1 MRLNHNYKLNNSKQK
16 MFLKNTRNKFDVEI
30 LRLKAE
36 ELQKKQG
43 VKSGTQLSETDI
55 LKLIHELEVH
65 QIELEMQNCELNQ
78 ANEQVKVAAKKYTEL
93 YEFAPIGY
101 FTLSKEGEILELN
114 HCGAEMLDKKR
125 QRLKNSRIGFFIS
138 DDNKPIFNL
147 FLAKIF
153 NSKAKET
160 CEVTL
165 SRDGNS
171 PMYVKLQGIV
181 TKNEEQCLLIAVDI
195 TDRKR
200 SEESLRENDRLL
212 MESQRVA
219 RLGNFIWDI
228 ASGLWTSSNILNDIF
243 GIDETYTRSLE
254 GWAALIYPD
263 WRETMNVYVV
273 NEVLGKHQ
281 RFDKEYK
288 IINQR
293 SGKEIW
299 VHGLAELEID
309 ENNQPIKLIGTITDI
324 TERKLAEEALKNSKS
339 LMDAA
344 FESVHNGILVVSE
357 QGAVIK
363 TNAKFAQLWNI
374 PGDLL
379 SSADDKVLLDY
390 VIDQL
395 EDPVEFITK
404 ISELYEEP
412 ELESFDLI
420 YFKDGR
426 IFERI
431 SKPMHLESKPKGR
444 VWSFLDITDQ
454 KQAEIALMK
463 SEEKYRSLTEK
474 IGEGVCF
481 VDEKEIFI
489 YANFAADKLFGVHKS
504 GLIGLCLNDF
514 LLGENIEIIKRET
527 QKRSKGKTSS
537 FEHEIIL
544 KDGSKKDILVTATPS
559 FIDKKFTGT
568 FCILRDITDRK
579 RYEAE
584 IKIKNEH
591 LIQANAEKDKLF
603 SFIAHDLRS
612 PFQSLLG
619 FTQLMVEDL
628 PTLTSDQTQK
638 MALGMRTSATKL
650 FNLLENLLEWSMM
663 QRGIISSNP
672 KSFVLLTGIVPIIE
686 LVRDTSDKKMIR
698 IACNI
703 PEDLRVSADAQM
715 FKSLIS
721 NLVFNAVKY
730 TPKGGSISIEAKPI
744 PDGWVE
750 ISIKD
755 SGIGM
760 NKSIIDNLFRL
771 DIQTNRRGTEG
782 EPSSGLGLIL
792 CKDFVEKHGGKIW
805 VESEEGKGSTFY
817 FTLPV
822 FK

>member
-1 MRLNHNYKLNNSKQK
+1 MI
-16 MFLKNTRNKFDVEI
+16 LKNTQKKSKAEI
-30 LRLKAE
+30 LRQKAE
-36 ELQKKQG
+36 VLLKKQG
-43 VKSGTQLSETDI
+43 VKSGSQLSEIDT

-65 QIELEMQNCELNQ
+65 QIELEMQNEELLL
-78 ANEQVKVAAKKYTEL
+78 AKERAAELASEKYIEL
-93 YEFAPIGY
+93 YDFAPTGY
-101 FTLSKEGEILELN
+101 FTLSKEGEIIELN
-114 HCGAEMLDKKR
+114 YSGAEMLDKKR
-125 QRLKNSRIGFFIS
+125 QRLKNSRFGFFIS

-147 FLAKIF
+147 FLAKVF
-153 NSKAKET
+153 NSNAKET

-165 SRDGNS
+165 SRDGNP
-171 PMYVKLQGIV
+171 PMNVQLTGIV
-181 TKNEEQCLLIAVDI
+181 TKKEEQCLLIAVDI
-195 TDRKR
+195 TERKR
-200 SEESLRENDRLL
+200 SEESLRENGRLL

-243 GIDETYTRSLE
+243 GIDETYPRSLE
-254 GWAALIYPD
+254 GWAALIHPD

-273 NEVLGKHQ
+273 NEVLGNLK

-288 IINQR
+288 IINQKN
-293 SGKEIW
+293 GKKIW
-299 VHGLAELEID
+299 VHGLAELETD
-309 ENNQPIKLIGTITDI
+309 KNNQPIKLIGTITDI

-363 TNAKFAQLWNI
+363 TNAKFAELWNI

>member
-1 MRLNHNYKLNNSKQK
+1 M
-16 MFLKNTRNKFDVEI
+16 KNTHNKSEAEI
-30 LRLKAE
+30 LRQKAE
-36 ELQKKQG
+36 EILKLKAAALG
-43 VKSGTQLSETDI
+43 SPVSETDM
-55 LKLIHELEVH
+55 LKLIHELQVH
-65 QIELEMQNCELNQ
+65 QIELEMQNEELLLAQ
-78 ANEQVKVAAKKYTEL
+78 SVAKDAIEL
-93 YEFAPIGY
+93 YDFAPTGY
-101 FTLSKEGEILELN
+101 FTLSNKGEILNLN
-114 HCGAEMLDKKR
+114 LYASQMLGKER
-125 QRLKNSRIGFFIS
+125 QRLKNNRLGSFIS
-138 DDNKPIFNL
+138 GDNKPIFNL
-147 FLAKIF
+147 FLAKVF
-153 NSKAKET
+153 NSKTKET

-165 SRDGNS
+165 SSDRNS
-171 PMYVKLQGIV
+171 PMYVQLTGIV
-181 TKNEEQCLLIAVDI
+181 ARNEEHCLLIAVDI

-219 RLGNFIWDI
+219 RLGSFIWDI

-254 GWAALIYPD
+254 GWAALIHPD

-273 NEVLGKHQ
+273 NEVLGNLK

-288 IINQR
+288 IINQKN
-293 SGKEIW
+293 GKNIW
-299 VHGLAELEID
+299 VHGLAELETD
-309 ENNQPIKLIGTITDI
+309 KNNQPIKLIGTITDI

-339 LMDAA
+339 LTDAA
-344 FESVHNGILVVSE
+344 FESVQNGILVVSE

-363 TNAKFAQLWNI
+363 TNAKFAELWNI

-390 VIDQL
+390 VFEQL
-395 EDPVEFITK
+395 EDPVEFMTK
-404 ISELYEEP
+404 ISELYEKP

-431 SKPMHLESKPKGR
+431 SKPMHLENKPKGR

-463 SEEKYRSLTEK
+463 SEEKYRSLTEN

-489 YANFAADKLFGVHKS
+489 YANFAANKLFGVPKS

-514 LLGENIEIIKRET
+514 LLDENIEIIKSET
-527 QKRSKGKTSS
+527 QKRSQGKTSS
-537 FEHEIIL
+537 FETEIIL
-544 KDGSKKDILVTATPS
+544 KDGSKKDILVTATPN

-591 LIQANAEKDKLF
+591 LIQANSEKDKLF
-603 SFIAHDLRS
+603 SIIAHDLRS

-619 FTQLMVEDL
+619 FTRILVEEL
-628 PTLTSDQTQK
+628 PSLTSDQTQK
-638 MALGMRTSATKL
+638 MALNMRNSAIKL

-663 QRGIISSNP
+663 QQGIIRSDP
-672 KSFVLLTGIVPIIE
+672 ESFILLNGIVPIVE
-686 LVRDTSDKKMIR
+686 LVRDTSDKKMIG
-698 IACNI
+698 IVCDI
-703 PEDLRVSADAQM
+703 PDDLRVLADAQM
-715 FKSLIS
+715 FKSLMS
-721 NLVFNAVKY
+721 NLVFNAVKF
-730 TPKGGSISIEAKPI
+730 TPKGGSISISAKPI
-744 PDGWVE
+744 SDGWVE

-755 SGIGM
+755 TGIGM
-760 NKSIIDNLFRL
+760 NKSIIDKLFRL
-771 DIQTNRRGTEG
+771 DEQTNRRGTDG
-782 EPSSGLGLIL
+782 EPSSGLGLLL
-792 CKDFVEKHGGKIW
+792 CKEFVEKHGGKLW
-805 VESEEGKGSTFY
+805 VESEEGKGSRFY
-817 FTLPV
+817 FTLPLNN
-822 FK
+822 